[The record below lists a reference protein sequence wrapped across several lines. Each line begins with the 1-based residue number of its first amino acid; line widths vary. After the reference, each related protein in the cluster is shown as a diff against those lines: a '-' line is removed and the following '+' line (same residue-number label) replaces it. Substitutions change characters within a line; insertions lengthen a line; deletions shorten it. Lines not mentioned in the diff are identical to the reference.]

1 MQPSINYK
9 NCESLLKNNEESNKE
24 IENLINISNPN
35 KFKTKLQALKQQY
48 PAVLEDFKNYY
59 VFYNKN
65 PESPEYQQMYA
76 NIQSNL
82 SKVSAD
88 LHDILVNI
96 EYLANQLNDKVLC
109 LNAAI
114 VQEKRKNRMLK
125 RRLGIV
131 EEKSNAADELIYDYK
146 NIYDEGYLRNWALI
160 ISIIVA
166 FIAVKNMYT
175 INGDVTTNIRNLK
188 QNVSNLGQN
197 VSNMGQNVYGNM
209 KNMGSNIYNKG
220 MNMYK

>member
-9 NCESLLKNNEESNKE
+9 NCESLLKNNAQSNRE
-24 IENLINISNPN
+24 IGRLINITNPDN
-35 KFKTKLQALKQQY
+35 FKSKLQALKQQY
-48 PAVLEDFKNYY
+48 PAILADFKDYY

-76 NIQSNL
+76 NIQANL

-88 LHDILVNI
+88 LHEILINI
-96 EYLANQLNDKVLC
+96 EHYAALLNEKVFC
-109 LNAAI
+109 LNSFI
-114 VQEKRKNRMLK
+114 VKEKRKNRMLK

-146 NIYDEGYLRNWALI
+146 NIYDEGYLRNWALF
-160 ISIIVA
+160 ISIIIT
-166 FIAVKNMYT
+166 FIAVRNMYT
-175 INGDVTTNIRNLK
+175 INGNLTTNISNLK

-197 VSNMGQNVYGNM
+197 VSNMGQNVYSNM
-209 KNMGSNIYNKG
+209 KNMGSNMYNKG